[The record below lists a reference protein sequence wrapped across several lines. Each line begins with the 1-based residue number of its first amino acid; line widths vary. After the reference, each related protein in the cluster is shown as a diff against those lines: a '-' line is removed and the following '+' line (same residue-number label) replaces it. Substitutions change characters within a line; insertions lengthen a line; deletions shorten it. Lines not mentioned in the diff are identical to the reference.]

1 MLVISHNRREII
13 VPRSEVPVIKM
24 EKFEVRQVIDDDGI
38 SHSSVTPVDP
48 VGVLD
53 LPFRAFSMES
63 YNATGEISRLQFQ
76 HPKHV
81 DSLDVFDRISGDL
94 SEISAKVDHMTL
106 MQSISNDVS
115 SSPSDVKQ

>member
-1 MLVISHNRREII
+1 MSHNQRERIC
-13 VPRSEVPVIKM
+13 PRSEVPVIKM
-24 EKFEVRQVIDDDGI
+24 EKYEVRQILDENGI
-38 SHSSVTPVDP
+38 SHSSVVPVDS

-76 HPKHV
+76 YPKHV
-81 DSLDVFDRISGDL
+81 DSLDVFDRVSGDL

-106 MQSISNDVS
+106 MQSISNEAS
-115 SSPSDVKQ
+115 SSSSDVKQ